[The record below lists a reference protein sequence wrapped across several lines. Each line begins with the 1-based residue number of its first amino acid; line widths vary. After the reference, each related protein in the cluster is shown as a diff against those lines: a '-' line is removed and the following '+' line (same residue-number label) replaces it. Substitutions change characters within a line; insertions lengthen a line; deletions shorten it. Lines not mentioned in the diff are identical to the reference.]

1 MNKLV
6 KDFKLSLLVALVGLV
21 AGFFWGGIAG
31 MLTVGLLSVLEVSFS
46 VDNAVVNAK
55 TLKYMNSFWRFIFMT
70 VGIAVAVVGMRLMFP
85 VTIVSV
91 ITGLGMAEVADMALH
106 DTVRYGQI
114 LQSVD
119 AEVGAFGGVFLLLV
133 SMDFVLQE
141 GRESHWFSYALNNNG
156 NLKRVAHFESVVS
169 GVAGA
174 CAGRV
179 LTDFLFNRNGH
190 VSWIG
195 WTEEKL
201 TTLGDKMGVAIAAG
215 ALMFFSMGVAEEERG
230 SVLISGLSGLVL
242 FMVIKT
248 LAGTFES
255 DDEEGEDQGDG
266 LAKAAASTLT
276 RNGIMGFLY
285 LEVMDASF
293 SFDGVIGAFAL
304 TNDIVIIMIGL
315 AVGAWFV
322 RSLTVYLVKEGTLDE
337 YEYLEHGAMYA
348 IGALAF
354 LMLFGMTH
362 HVPEIVSGLAG
373 AVFIGASVM
382 SSISKKQE
390 EADESAE

>member
-1 MNKLV
+1 MSKLL
-6 KDFKLSLLVALVGLV
+6 KDFKLSLLIAVIGVL

-31 MLTVGLLSVLEVSFS
+31 ALTVVLLSVLEVSFS

-55 TLKYMNSFWRFIFMT
+55 TLKYMNSFWRFMFMT
-70 VGIAVAVVGMRLMFP
+70 LGIAVAVVGMRLLFP
-85 VTIVSV
+85 ITIVSV
-91 ITGLGMAEVADMALH
+91 ITGLSMAEVADMALH

-156 NLKRVAHFESVVS
+156 DLKRASHFESVVS
-169 GVAGA
+169 GVFGA

-179 LTDFLFNRNGH
+179 VTDFFFNRNGH

-195 WTEEKL
+195 WIEEKL
-201 TTLGDKMGVAIAAG
+201 TTIGEKMGVAIAAG
-215 ALMFFSMGVAEEERG
+215 ALIFFSLGVEEAERG

-248 LAGTFES
+248 LAGTFEQD
-255 DDEEGEDQGDG
+255 DDEAGEEEGGET
-266 LAKAAASTLT
+266 AKAVASTLT

-304 TNDIVIIMIGL
+304 TSDIVIIMIGL

-348 IGALAF
+348 IGALAL
-354 LMLFGMTH
+354 LMLIGMIH
-362 HVPEIVSGLAG
+362 HVPEIVSGLTG
-373 AVFIGASVM
+373 AFFIGASIV
-382 SSISKKQE
+382 SSVSKKKE
-390 EADESAE
+390 DEAAE